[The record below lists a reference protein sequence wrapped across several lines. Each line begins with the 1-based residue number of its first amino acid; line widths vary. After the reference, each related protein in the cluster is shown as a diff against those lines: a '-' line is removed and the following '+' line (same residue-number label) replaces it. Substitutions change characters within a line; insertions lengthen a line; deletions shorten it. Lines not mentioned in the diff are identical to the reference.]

1 MEFSHPRQ
9 LTTSGAG
16 FACPFSF
23 IRTDFAVTDF
33 ELLPPETELATEMQ
47 DPGPMNQ
54 RRVLGLSL
62 PVIGENMLQTL
73 VGAVDTLLVARL
85 GSEAVAGVGTAV
97 EFVYFIISILIAL
110 EIGATVLVSQ
120 AFGARLQDRVRD
132 VARQAL
138 IWGVMLSVPVS
149 VLGYLLAPSLIRLF
163 DTDPVVADYATQY
176 LQITAAFSV
185 FLLLTFVGGAI
196 FRGVGDSRTP
206 LYASILANIL
216 NVVFSYALIF
226 GHFGMP
232 ELGVA
237 GSAWGAVIARMA
249 GTSVLLGLLLTGKRG
264 VSLRG
269 AGPWRP
275 HLAIGKQLLHLGLP
289 ASMEQVLSSAGFMT
303 MLYVVAKIGTDA
315 LAAQQIAFTALNI
328 GYMPAFGFGIAVTAL
343 VGQSIG
349 ANRIV
354 DAGLAAK
361 IGARLSIVILTV
373 AAVIFFFLARPIM
386 GIFTDEAE
394 VIRQGVNGLRALAI
408 SLPFW
413 GAWFVYGG
421 ALRGTG
427 DTVTPLVVEG
437 ISVWTA
443 VLLGLAAVHFFDV
456 GLGTVW
462 GMFILVSPLAALAN
476 NRRFWQR
483 LARGTFPAAQTGTH
497 AGAHH

>member
-1 MEFSHPRQ
+1 VPTLDS
-9 LTTSGAG
+9 
-16 FACPFSF
+16 
-23 IRTDFAVTDF
+23 
-33 ELLPPETELATEMQ
+33 LPPETELASELPDQ
-47 DPGPMNQ
+47 GPMNQ
-54 RRVLGLSL
+54 QRVLGLSL
-62 PVIGENMLQTL
+62 PIIGENMLQTL
-73 VGAVDTLLVARL
+73 VGAVDTLLVAKL

-120 AFGARLQDRVRD
+120 AFGAHLPARVRD

-138 IWGVMLSVPVS
+138 VWGVLLSIPVS
-149 VLGYLLAPSLIRLF
+149 ILMYVFAPSLIRLF
-163 DTDPVVADYATQY
+163 DTEAEVAHYATQY

-206 LYASILANIL
+206 LYASIVANIV
-216 NVVFSYALIF
+216 NVVLAYALIF
-226 GHFGMP
+226 GHLGLP
-232 ELGVA
+232 ELGVE
-237 GSAWGAVIARMA
+237 GSAWGAAIARVVSA
-249 GTSVLLGLLLTGKRG
+249 SILIGLLLTGKRG
-264 VSLRG
+264 ISLRG
-269 AGPWRP
+269 TGSWRP
-275 HLAIGKQLLHLGLP
+275 HMAIGKQLLHLGLP
-289 ASMEQVLSSAGFMT
+289 ASLEQVLSSAGFMT
-303 MLYVVAKIGTDA
+303 MLFVVAKIGTDA

-349 ANRIV
+349 ANRIL
-354 DAGLAAK
+354 DSGIAAK
-361 IGARLSIVILTV
+361 IGARLSVGILVV
-373 AAVIFFFLARPIM
+373 AALIFFFLARPIM

-394 VIRQGVNGLRALAI
+394 VISQGVSGLRALAI

-427 DTVTPLVVEG
+427 DTVTPLVVEA

-462 GMFILVSPLAALAN
+462 AMFIIVSPLAALAN
-476 NRRFWQR
+476 RRRFWQR
-483 LARGTFPAAQTGTH
+483 LASGRFVVPASATH
-497 AGAHH
+497 TSAHH

>member
-1 MEFSHPRQ
+1 MSVCVRLGPCF
-9 LTTSGAG
+9 
-16 FACPFSF
+16 
-23 IRTDFAVTDF
+23 VTDIDS
-33 ELLPPETELATEMQ
+33 LPPETELASQMP
-47 DPGPMNQ
+47 DPGPMDQ

-62 PVIGENMLQTL
+62 PIIGENMLQTL

-85 GSEAVAGVGTAV
+85 GSAAIAGVGTAV

-120 AFGARLQDRVRD
+120 AFGAHLPERVRD

-138 IWGVMLSVPVS
+138 VWGVLLSIPVS
-149 VLGYLLAPSLIRLF
+149 ILGYLLAPRVVRLF
-163 DTDPVVADYATQY
+163 DTEPEVAEYATHY
-176 LQITAAFSV
+176 LQITAALSV

-206 LYASILANIL
+206 LYASIVA
-216 NVVFSYALIF
+216 NVVNVVVAYALIF
-226 GHFGMP
+226 GHFGLP
-232 ELGVA
+232 ELGVE
-237 GSAWGAVIARMA
+237 GSAWGAAIARIVSA
-249 GTSVLLGLLLTGKRG
+249 SILIGLLLTGRRG
-264 VSLRG
+264 ISLRG
-269 AGPWRP
+269 TGSWRP
-275 HLAIGKQLLHLGLP
+275 HVTIGKQLLHLGLP
-289 ASMEQVLSSAGFMT
+289 ASLEQVLSSAGFMT
-303 MLYVVAKIGTDA
+303 MLFVVAKIGTDA

-349 ANRIV
+349 ANRIA
-354 DAGLAAK
+354 DAGIAAR
-361 IGARLSIVILTV
+361 IGARLSVAIL
-373 AAVIFFFLARPIM
+373 AIAGVIFFVLARPIM

-394 VIRQGVNGLRALAI
+394 VVTQGVNGLRALAI

-413 GAWFVYGG
+413 GAWFVFGG

-437 ISVWTA
+437 IAVWTA

-462 GMFILVSPLAALAN
+462 GMFIIVSPLAALAN
-476 NRRFWQR
+476 NRRFWRR
-483 LARGTFPAAQTGTH
+483 LAGGSFPVPES
-497 AGAHH
+497 GAPASVHH

>member
-1 MEFSHPRQ
+1 MTGS
-9 LTTSGAG
+9 LIDLNS
-16 FACPFSF
+16 
-23 IRTDFAVTDF
+23 
-33 ELLPPETELATEMQ
+33 LPPESQLAAETSN
-47 DPGPMNQ
+47 PGPMDQ

-62 PVIGENMLQTL
+62 PIIGENMLQTL
-73 VGAVDTLLVARL
+73 VGAVDTLLVAKL

-120 AFGARLQDRVRD
+120 AFGAQLSQRVRE

-138 IWGVMLSVPVS
+138 VWGVLLSIPVS
-149 VLGYLLAPSLIRLF
+149 ILGYMLAPAAIGIF
-163 DTDPVVADYATQY
+163 DTEPLVAESATIY

-196 FRGVGDSRTP
+196 FRGLGDSRTP
-206 LYASILANIL
+206 LYASIVANIV
-216 NVVFSYALIF
+216 NVILSYALIF
-226 GHFGMP
+226 GHFGLP
-232 ELGVA
+232 ALGVA
-237 GSAWGAVIARMA
+237 GSAWGAVVARVIS
-249 GTSVLLGLLLTGKRG
+249 TSILIGLLLSGRRG
-264 VSLRG
+264 ISLRG
-269 AGPWRP
+269 TGSWRP
-275 HLAIGKQLLHLGLP
+275 SLPIGKQLLHLGLP
-289 ASMEQVLSSAGFMT
+289 ASLEQVLSSAGFMT
-303 MLYVVAKIGTDA
+303 MLFVVAKIGTDA
-315 LAAQQIAFTALNI
+315 LAAQQFAFTALNI
-328 GYMPAFGFGIAVTAL
+328 GYMPAFGFGIAITAL

-354 DAGLAAK
+354 DAGIAAK
-361 IGARLSIVILTV
+361 IGARLSMGILAV
-373 AAVIFFFLARPIM
+373 AAVIFFFLAHPIM
-386 GIFTDEAE
+386 NFFTDEPE
-394 VIRQGVNGLRALAI
+394 VITQGVNGLRALAI

-462 GMFILVSPLAALAN
+462 GMFIIVSPLAALAN

-483 LARGTFPAAQTGTH
+483 LRTGTFTASSSEIRTT
-497 AGAHH
+497 AHQ

>member
-1 MEFSHPRQ
+1 
-9 LTTSGAG
+9 
-16 FACPFSF
+16 
-23 IRTDFAVTDF
+23 
-33 ELLPPETELATEMQ
+33 
-47 DPGPMNQ
+47 MNQ

-62 PVIGENMLQTL
+62 PIIGENMLQTL
-73 VGAVDTLLVARL
+73 VGAVDTLLVAKL

-120 AFGARLQDRVRD
+120 AFGANLSARVRD

-138 IWGVMLSVPVS
+138 VWGVLLSIPVS
-149 VLGYLLAPSLIRLF
+149 LLGYVLAPTVVGLF
-163 DTDPVVADYATQY
+163 DTEPEVANYATHY
-176 LQITAAFSV
+176 LQITSALSV

-206 LYASILANIL
+206 LYASIVA
-216 NVVFSYALIF
+216 NVVNVVLAYGLIF
-226 GHFGMP
+226 GHFGLP
-232 ELGVA
+232 ELGVE
-237 GSAWGAVIARMA
+237 GSAWGAGIARIVSA
-249 GTSVLLGLLLTGKRG
+249 SILIGLLLTGRRG
-264 VSLRG
+264 ISLRG
-269 AGPWRP
+269 TGSWVP
-275 HLAIGKQLLHLGLP
+275 HLDIGKQLLHLGLP
-289 ASMEQVLSSAGFMT
+289 ASLEQVISSAGFMT

-349 ANRIV
+349 ANRIA
-354 DAGLAAK
+354 DAGIAAR
-361 IGARLSIVILTV
+361 IGARLSVGILI
-373 AAVIFFFLARPIM
+373 AAGIIFFLFAGPIM
-386 GIFTDEAE
+386 EFFTDESA
-394 VIRQGVNGLRALAI
+394 VISAGVGGIRALAF

-427 DTVTPLVVEG
+427 DTVTPLVVEAAA
-437 ISVWTA
+437 VWTA
-443 VLLGLAAVHFFDV
+443 VTLGFAAVHYFDA

-462 GMFILVSPLAALAN
+462 AMFIVVSPLAALAN

-483 LARGTFPAAQTGTH
+483 LSRGTFTVSADTPLN
-497 AGAHH
+497 GAHH